1 MPFRRKAETS
11 SGSKP
16 TPTHQDME
24 KRVFVVGAPHF
35 CQVVARALDIESEAL
50 AWVQSTPAAEEAMMD
65 ARAPVDV
72 MVLSPE
78 LRLADAL
85 PMVEFIGRY
94 FRALRS

>member
-1 MPFRRKAETS
+1 
-11 SGSKP
+11 
-16 TPTHQDME
+16 
-24 KRVFVVGAPHF
+24 
-35 CQVVARALDIESEAL
+35 
-50 AWVQSTPAAEEAMMD
+50 MMD